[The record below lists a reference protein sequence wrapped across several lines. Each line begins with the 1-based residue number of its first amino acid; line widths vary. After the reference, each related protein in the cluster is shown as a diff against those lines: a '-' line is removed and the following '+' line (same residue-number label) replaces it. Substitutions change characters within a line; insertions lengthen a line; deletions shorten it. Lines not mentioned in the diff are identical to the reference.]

1 MKKSILMYHVVMLI
15 LVILLLAPACH
26 REQEYPVV
34 ESWLSEGLIE
44 KADFSSQRISSPG
57 GSIKVFL
64 VKAVVPS
71 GTLADEGKAENLQ
84 YRLAADV
91 PIAEDIDMV
100 VVKLCEQQ
108 EAGWEWKVNRLP
120 IAGRKRMDEQTWQ
133 LFLNQMGGCE

>member
-1 MKKSILMYHVVMLI
+1 MKRPMLMYYVIMLI
-15 LVILLLAPACH
+15 LVTLLLAPACRQE
-26 REQEYPVV
+26 REYSVV
-34 ESWLSEGLIE
+34 ESWLSEGLVE

-57 GSIKVFL
+57 GSIKVF
-64 VKAVVPS
+64 VVHAVVPS
-71 GTLADEGKAENLQ
+71 GTLADEGEAENLQ
-84 YRLAADV
+84 YRLASDV